1 MEKKK
6 TTTELSF
13 FKMVNVTY
21 FNNYK
26 TNLIQILTAIYTITF
41 TFFDGVSVIN
51 VLPTLFHHT
60 VIHTGITVFSD
71 SGNIFQVVL
80 SMCP

>member
-1 MEKKK
+1 
-6 TTTELSF
+6 
-13 FKMVNVTY
+13 MVNVTY

-51 VLPTLFHHT
+51 VFPTLFHHT
-60 VIHTGITVFSD
+60 VIHTEITVFSD